1 MYNGVLVLLFMT
13 AFACRLLSVMVSI
26 HKAEG
31 GSVQDSDYAT
41 EKRIK
46 WPWNDPML
54 ISEAFFCVAS
64 VFAFNKMLFMFQV
77 FDSPPFRIVKIHTD
91 ILLK

>member
-1 MYNGVLVLLFMT
+1 MVLLFMM
-13 AFACRLLSVMVSI
+13 AFACRLLSVLVSI
-26 HKAEG
+26 HKAQAAEEG
-31 GSVQDSDYAT
+31 QNKTAYAD
-41 EKRIK
+41 EERIK

-77 FDSPPFRIVKIHTD
+77 CN
-91 ILLK
+91 